1 MEAFEY
7 TSLDAAGRTRKGI
20 IQADNAK
27 QARQLIRAQQL
38 TPVDV
43 QQVIER
49 GNRQSD
55 GRRFRVR
62 FKKNELPLIIRQLAT
77 LVEAGLPLDEALVTL
92 QEQSD
97 HRNTE
102 RILSTLHAKVME
114 GQSLAYAMR
123 LFPRAFDELVATSVE
138 AGEQAGQLAEVLLQ
152 LADYLETRETLGK
165 KSLSALIYPM
175 ILIMTAIA
183 VVAGL
188 MVYIV
193 PKVIDV
199 FASANVA
206 LPLMTRV
213 LIGISD
219 FLSQY
224 GWLLLLGMAVLVLA
238 FFTAMQKPVFRLAW
252 HRGILRLPVLGP
264 LTRTAQSAR
273 FTRTLGILTHSAVPI
288 VSALSLASQVV
299 RNAVM
304 KQACQQV
311 AAAVREGASLAGAM
325 RSADEFPSLAVKLVH
340 SGEQSGR
347 LSDMLNRIA
356 LVQERDVESK
366 LTTLT
371 NAIQPLAIL
380 FVGMMVLFIV
390 LAMLLPIF
398 QINTLMN

>member
-7 TSLDAAGRTRKGI
+7 TSLDTTGRTKKGI
-20 IQADNAK
+20 IQAENAK
-27 QARQLIRAQQL
+27 QARQLLRSQQL
-38 TPVDV
+38 TPIDL

-49 GNRQSD
+49 HVSSGD
-55 GRRFRVR
+55 LRRFRLR

-77 LVEAGLPLDEALVTL
+77 LVEAGLPIDDALLTL

-102 RILSTLHAKVME
+102 RILSTLYAKVME

-123 LFPRAFDELVATSVE
+123 LFPKAFDELVATSVE

-175 ILIMTAIA
+175 ILVVTAIA

-199 FASANVA
+199 FASANVV
-206 LPLMTRV
+206 LPVMTRV
-213 LIGISD
+213 LIAISD
-219 FLSQY
+219 FLSRF
-224 GWLLLLGMAVLVLA
+224 GWLLILILGLLTLG
-238 FFTAMQKPVFRLAW
+238 FFTALQKPEFKLAW
-252 HRGILRLPVLGP
+252 HRLLLKMPVLGP
-264 LTRTAQSAR
+264 LTRTVQSAR
-273 FTRTLGILTHSAVPI
+273 FTRTLAILTHSAVPI

-299 RNAVM
+299 RNEVM
-304 KQACQQV
+304 RQACQQV

-325 RSADEFPSLAVKLVH
+325 RSVGEFPSLTVKLVN

-356 LVQERDVESK
+356 MVQERDVENK

-380 FVGMMVLFIV
+380 FVGLMVLFIV

-398 QINTLMN
+398 QINTLLT

>member
-7 TSLDAAGRTRKGI
+7 ISLDGTGRTKKGI

-27 QARQLIRAQQL
+27 QARQLLRAQKL
-38 TPVDV
+38 TPIEI

-49 GNRQSD
+49 PIAGGDQ
-55 GRRFRVR
+55 RRFRIR

-77 LVEAGLPLDEALVTL
+77 LVEAGLPIDDALLTL

-123 LFPRAFDELVATSVE
+123 LFPKAFDELVATSVE

-165 KSLSALIYPM
+165 KSLSALVYPM
-175 ILIMTAIA
+175 ILIVTAIA

-199 FASANVA
+199 FASANVV

-213 LIGISD
+213 LIAMSH
-219 FLSQY
+219 FLSHY
-224 GWLLLLGMAVLVLA
+224 GWLLLLILALLILA
-238 FFTAMQKPVFRLAW
+238 FITALQKPEFKLRW
-252 HRGILRLPVLGP
+252 HGFVLKLPVFGSLS
-264 LTRTAQSAR
+264 RTAQSAR

-299 RNAVM
+299 RNEVM
-304 KQACQQV
+304 KRACQQV
-311 AAAVREGASLAGAM
+311 ASAVREGSSVAGAM
-325 RSADEFPSLAVKLVH
+325 RSVGEFPSLTVKLVH

-356 LVQERDVESK
+356 MVQERDVESK

-380 FVGMMVLFIV
+380 FVGLMVLFIV

-398 QINTLMN
+398 QINTLLN